1 MFTSSDEPGG
11 LSAAISGGDPIEI
24 LVHGPDPSAAAG
36 KVAGIDIRSLPP
48 GTELEVDTRN
58 SRYRF
63 VILDESGSNALVQ
76 GGPYFH
82 EETQVRIN
90 GSALGGTLLKCG
102 WIGLGMCVEI
112 SAGGQRVSTSRVR
125 SITIVEAT

>member
-11 LSAAISGGDPIEI
+11 SGAAISFGDPVE
-24 LVHGPDPSAAAG
+24 LVVYGPDLSAPAG
-36 KVAGIDIRSLPP
+36 KVAGIDVRGLPP
-48 GTELEVDTRN
+48 GTELEVDTLN

-63 VILDESGSNALVQ
+63 VILDESAANALVQ

-82 EETQVRIN
+82 EEAKVRIN
-90 GSALGGTLLKCG
+90 GSVLGGTLLKSG

-112 SAGGQRVSTSRVR
+112 LAGSQRVSTSRVR
-125 SITIVEAT
+125 SITIVETT

>member
-1 MFTSSDEPGG
+1 MFSASDESDGAG
-11 LSAAISGGDPIEI
+11 AAISDCDQVE
-24 LVHGPDPSAAAG
+24 LVVQAPDVSLRAG

-63 VILDESGSNALVQ
+63 VMLDECGSNALVQ

-82 EETQVRIN
+82 EEAKVRIN
-90 GSALGGTLLKCG
+90 GSVLGGTLLKSG

-112 SAGGQRVSTSRVR
+112 SDGSQRISTSRVR

>member
-1 MFTSSDEPGG
+1 MFTSSDESGAAGASISYSDQVELVVQAPD
-11 LSAAISGGDPIEI
+11 LSAR
-24 LVHGPDPSAAAG
+24 AG

-82 EETQVRIN
+82 EEAKVRIN
-90 GSALGGTLLKCG
+90 GSVLGGTLLKSG
-102 WIGLGMCVEI
+102 WIGLGMCIEI
-112 SAGGQRVSTSRVR
+112 SAGGQRVSTSHVR
-125 SITIVEAT
+125 SITIVQTP